1 MKLKRIYLTY
11 KISRCNF
18 NKDTAG
24 FVPIF
29 WRLFP
34 FWFIP
39 LVVLR
44 WESSEILGQ
53 VNPYFYQHLPDN
65 LSGEE
70 EPTPSME
77 NNLCPPLCLK
87 VKAELKDKK
96 KTQCQ
101 LFIRQAGPIFR
112 HSLWTKLI
120 LATHYS
126 ALLKEP
132 DRPNGGPVF
141 TLLSNLLHLLT
152 VLDCLTVPPSHGPI
166 SQQSFFFLRY

>member
-96 KTQCQ
+96 RPSVNYSLDRLGQFFVIPYEQ
-101 LFIRQAGPIFR
+101 NLFLPLTILLCSRN
-112 HSLWTKLI
+112 LI
-120 LATHYS
+120 VQTEDQS
-126 ALLKEP
+126 
-132 DRPNGGPVF
+132 
-141 TLLSNLLHLLT
+141 
-152 VLDCLTVPPSHGPI
+152 SHCCPTFSI
-166 SQQSFFFLRY
+166 C

>member
-1 MKLKRIYLTY
+1 MYAGIGLWTALSSVSAHFQGLTLSNTIYLIDQDLTN
-11 KISRCNF
+11 ILRCNF
-18 NKDTAG
+18 NKGTAG

-34 FWFIP
+34 FRFIP

-112 HSLWTKLI
+112 HSL
-120 LATHYS
+120 
-126 ALLKEP
+126 
-132 DRPNGGPVF
+132 
-141 TLLSNLLHLLT
+141 
-152 VLDCLTVPPSHGPI
+152 
-166 SQQSFFFLRY
+166 